1 MIAIHQSGELL
12 QITISGECT
21 FDVVRELWLICKI
34 QLHESKISR
43 IEILLK
49 EVTSFNNSVIDAMF
63 LISNWVYGNFH
74 IYVNDC
80 CPPPFIP
87 SSLPAKLR

>member
-12 QITISGECT
+12 QITITGECT

-34 QLHESKISR
+34 QLHESKITR
-43 IEILLK
+43 IEVLLK
-49 EVTSFNNSVIDAMF
+49 EVTSFNNSVIDAML

-80 CPPPFIP
+80 RLSSFIP
-87 SSLPAKLR
+87 SSL